1 MASDK
6 INLSFRNSDDTFWI
20 MESSN
25 IREEN
30 LTEETKTFSGDSSK
44 CCLSEK
50 EIEHCGFSA
59 Y

>member
-20 MESSN
+20 MESSS
-25 IREEN
+25 IKEEN
-30 LTEETKTFSGDSSK
+30 LTEETKKLSGDSSR
-44 CCLSEK
+44 CCLSEE